1 MSFFGWLVGIG
12 VIGYLGKT
20 EKKAREK
27 REEIERAFQVAER
40 EAREAREKEARRINS
55 QCKFLDGISE
65 DEFKSIAIH
74 SGKGI
79 KRLSEVSVEGP
90 IVYGTVQSQSGI
102 SEWYFK
108 IDFNDFGHVTGRYWL
123 STDNYDSNIPD
134 RLAETISSAIINY
147 DTNDNSSDNQSR
159 ASGENDTSSGSYRE
173 WNCARNDSRTS
184 TPYAPCSFSDGIS
197 KYDFQQIVKKAV
209 KKSDRIE
216 ELKIF
221 DAKIYGLIRSQ
232 TGKTAWR
239 FVLDF
244 NDNGHLTGYYRNLT
258 KNEDSQIS
266 IYIGESIKQEIL
278 HRLISTGV
286 N

>member
-1 MSFFGWLVGIG
+1 MNFLGWVVGIG
-12 VIGYLGKT
+12 VIVYLRKTGKKT
-20 EKKAREK
+20 
-27 REEIERAFQVAER
+27 REEREEAEREFLAAER
-40 EAREAREKEARRINS
+40 EAREAREKEERRIFF

-90 IVYGTVQSQSGI
+90 IVYGTVKSHSGL

-108 IDFNDFGHVTGRYWL
+108 IDYNDFGHVTGRYWL

-134 RLAETISSAIINY
+134 RLADKISSAIINY
-147 DTNDNSSDNQSR
+147 ETNNNSSDSQSR
-159 ASGENDTSSGSYRE
+159 ATGGYDTFSGSYRE
-173 WNCARNDSRTS
+173 WNCAKSDPRTS
-184 TPYAPCSFSDGIS
+184 KPYVPCSFSDGIS

-209 KKSDRIE
+209 KRIDRIE

-221 DAKIYGLIRSQ
+221 DAKVYGLIRSQ
-232 TGKTAWR
+232 TGKTVWR

-258 KNEDSQIS
+258 NNEDSQIS
-266 IYIGESIKQEIL
+266 LHIGETIKEEIL
-278 HRLISTGV
+278 HRLIRTGV